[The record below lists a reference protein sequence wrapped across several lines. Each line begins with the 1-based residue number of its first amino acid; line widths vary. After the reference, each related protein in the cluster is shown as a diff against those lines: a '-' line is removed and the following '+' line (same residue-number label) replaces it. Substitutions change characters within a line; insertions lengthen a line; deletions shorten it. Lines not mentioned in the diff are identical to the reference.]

1 MAYAVIFA
9 LFAGVSMAGYSI
21 FLRLASPGLHPAL
34 GATIVTGVAF
44 VANLALTLIVRAT
57 GSPITSTPRSI
68 YLVIVVGLAAA
79 CADLFTL
86 SAYANGLRVTS
97 SFMISGT
104 STLLVL
110 LVGFLVLRESFT
122 STKLLAA
129 MLIAT
134 GVFLLQREA

>member
-21 FLRLASPGLHPAL
+21 FLRLASPGIHPAL

-44 VANLALTLIVRAT
+44 VANLALTLILCAT
-57 GSPITSTPRSI
+57 GSPITPRSI